1 MLGRVEITNKKW
13 CRHIALSQRACAPS
27 IWQFLDA
34 GCILMA
40 VLQLGGFSPMVT
52 CTLGWPLPL
61 PSEISVGHM
70 VIFTIDSAVVFKHI
84 GTSKT
89 CTVTNYNYTYYIHSI
104 LYNVIYIYTYTH
116 SSPSDHFQCPRRMCT
131 TGTPPGWMGD
141 RPLPECQRLGF
152 REEGADSMISHPSIL
167 EKQLLSPHQPP
178 KFGWSNTKAGF
189 CLGVFHTKIY
199 KEECTISTNL

>member
-1 MLGRVEITNKKW
+1 MVGRVEITNKKW

-104 LYNVIYIYTYTH
+104 LYNVIYIYIHPFIPIWPFSMSAAHVHNWHPTRLDGWPTLARM
-116 SSPSDHFQCPRRMCT
+116 STPGFPRGGSRFDDLPSLDLRKT
-131 TGTPPGWMGD
+131 IVEPPS
-141 RPLPECQRLGF
+141 
-152 REEGADSMISHPSIL
+152 A
-167 EKQLLSPHQPP
+167 P
-178 KFGWSNTKAGF
+178 KIW
-189 CLGVFHTKIY
+189 VIQY
-199 KEECTISTNL
+199 

>member
-1 MLGRVEITNKKW
+1 MVGRVEITNKKW

-104 LYNVIYIYTYTH
+104 LYNVIYIYIH
-116 SSPSDHFQCPRRMCT
+116 
-131 TGTPPGWMGD
+131 TPIHPHLTIFNV
-141 RPLPECQRLGF
+141 R
-152 REEGADSMISHPSIL
+152 GACA
-167 EKQLLSPHQPP
+167 QLAPHQV
-178 KFGWSNTKAGF
+178 GWVTDPCQNVNAWVSARREQ
-189 CLGVFHTKIY
+189 IRWSP
-199 KEECTISTNL
+199 IPRS